1 MRRLDF
7 QRVMFIAL
15 LGAPMMAGCG
25 GFDELDFRYNSVP
38 PDNADINYQNVFVHE
53 GIAVGVTALPL
64 CGGETMD
71 SDTRVELSSSN
82 PGVLGVAFVQKPTD
96 PDDVDGND
104 GHWDFVLYGVS
115 TGSTSIRVRIDG
127 ESEGEIPVTVAAQ

>member
-1 MRRLDF
+1 MKIPDIKSLML
-7 QRVMFIAL
+7 VVAL
-15 LGAPMMAGCG
+15 AAPMVAGCG

-38 PDNADINYQNVFVHE
+38 PDNADINAQNVFIHE

-82 PGVLGVAFVQKPTD
+82 PGVLGVSFVQKPTD
-96 PDDVDGND
+96 PDDIDGND
-104 GHWDFVLYGVS
+104 GHWDFVIYGVS
-115 TGSTSIRVRIDG
+115 TGSAAIRVTIDG
-127 ESEGEIPVTVAAQ
+127 ESEGEIPATVAAQ